1 MTDRDSWR
9 GRLGRLVALLGSVG
23 AVTAVV
29 VVTQRLSDDALA
41 LLVGLSCGVAAMA
54 PAIGLGV
61 WLWRR
66 QELER
71 QREVPRS
78 SAPAAT
84 PPVIVVAPG
93 ALPGY
98 GNPWG
103 ALPSPPAS
111 WEVAPAER
119 KFTIVGEE

>member
-1 MTDRDSWR
+1 MTDRDSWS

-71 QREVPRS
+71 QREAQRS

-103 ALPSPPAS
+103 TLPSPPAS

>member
-1 MTDRDSWR
+1 MTERDSLS
-9 GRLGRLVALLGSVG
+9 GRVGRFVALLGLV
-23 AVTAVV
+23 AVVTAVV

-41 LLVGLSCGVAAMA
+41 LLVGLSCGVAALA
-54 PAIGLGV
+54 PTVGLGV

-71 QREVPRS
+71 QREAQRS
-78 SAPAAT
+78 SAPAAA

-98 GNPWG
+98 GNPWV
-103 ALPSPPAS
+103 ALPSPPAT
-111 WEVAPAER
+111 WEAAPAER